1 MGTSSGNSTRFFTRE
16 FNPASYETGHPNLSQ
31 YRPLHRAILEGDWE
45 RVKEF
50 YKSHPGAETD
60 SITESK
66 DTAVMV
72 GVMSGQK
79 IEFIKNQV
87 EFGRVDLRRV
97 NKEGNT
103 ALHEAAIA
111 GQKAAKFLVGED
123 RSLLSICNS
132 DGYLPLHL
140 AAAYGQREILI
151 YFLRVGEEH
160 NLQLSDLE
168 LDMLMHLEITAR
180 FFDNTEQNK
189 NIIIYELDDDDGNDS
204 EYNIHNE
211 DNILHSNNIP
221 TERYIKRLDELTE
234 KDVFEMTFDSKENG
248 ERFYNSYAK
257 VKGFSIRRD

>member
-1 MGTSSGNSTRFFTRE
+1 MGTSFGNSTRFFTRE

-66 DTAVMV
+66 DTALMV
-72 GVMSGQK
+72 GVMSEQK

-111 GQKAAKFLVGED
+111 GHLKAAKFLVLED

-151 YFLRVGEEH
+151 YFLRVAEALFLTAGEAISEAAAEDEVVAVVA
-160 NLQLSDLE
+160 DLARY
-168 LDMLMHLEITAR
+168 LLASNPRLAFSKWQGVPHLEILAQMPCAFRSGTKLNIGKR
-180 FFDNTEQNK
+180 F
-189 NIIIYELDDDDGNDS
+189 IYDCPGTRAGLGPG
-204 EYNIHNE
+204 
-211 DNILHSNNIP
+211 SNGP
-221 TERYIKRLDELTE
+221 KRAEP
-234 KDVFEMTFDSKENG
+234 VQG
-248 ERFYNSYAK
+248 
-257 VKGFSIRRD
+257 RR

>member
-50 YKSHPGAETD
+50 YKSHPGAEAD

-111 GQKAAKFLVGED
+111 GHLKAAKFLVGED

-180 FFDNTEQNK
+180 FFGK
-189 NIIIYELDDDDGNDS
+189 YYYYRHYYYVVHLF
-204 EYNIHNE
+204 
-211 DNILHSNNIP
+211 
-221 TERYIKRLDELTE
+221 LTS
-234 KDVFEMTFDSKENG
+234 FHG
-248 ERFYNSYAK
+248 LY
-257 VKGFSIRRD
+257 